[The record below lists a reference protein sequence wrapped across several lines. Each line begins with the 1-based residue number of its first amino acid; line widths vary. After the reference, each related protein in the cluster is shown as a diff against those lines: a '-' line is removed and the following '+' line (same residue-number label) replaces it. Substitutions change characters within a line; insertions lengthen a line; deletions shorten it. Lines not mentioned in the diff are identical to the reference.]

1 VGSIQAHE
9 LLARRGVNGS
19 VHARAGA
26 AFACVLGDLDL
37 IRPLALARIP
47 CAVVAPTGSVV
58 NRSRFAHA
66 VIAAGCDAISEDPGD
81 LPEQLLRFASAQ
93 KNPPV
98 LFYQE
103 DEQLL
108 FVSRCRDRLAAGFRF
123 VVPAAELVE
132 DLVDKARFQLLAER
146 LRLPV
151 PATRQIRP
159 AAGSRPADVDL
170 QFPVVAKPLRRR
182 RSWSDIGYRAK
193 AVRVDTPEALGFW
206 WPRWT
211 HQGVDLLVQEL
222 VPGPETTIESYHV
235 YVDAQGQIVAE
246 FTGRKIRTLPPEF
259 GFSTALAITDA
270 ADVAALGQSLVHS
283 LGLRGVAK
291 FDFKRAPDGRLY
303 LLEVN
308 PRFNLWHHLGA
319 VAGVNLPALVYG
331 DMVGVPRRATMPK
344 ARAGVTWCRLAD
356 DWRAAKA
363 CGIPLRS
370 WSMWA
375 LGCEAKSMA
384 WDDPVPFLHTAWRL
398 VSHGV
403 RSVLHPARVP
413 GT

>member
-1 VGSIQAHE
+1 M
-9 LLARRGVNGS
+9 RRGINRPD
-19 VHARAGA
+19 HASAAGV
-26 AFACVLGDLDL
+26 FACILGDLDL
-37 IRPLALARIP
+37 IRPLALVRIP
-47 CAVVAPTGSVV
+47 CAVVTPTGSVV
-58 NRSRFAHA
+58 GRSRFAHS
-66 VIAAGCDAISEDPGD
+66 VIAADCGAISDDPGD
-81 LPEQLLRFASAQ
+81 LPEQLLRFAGAQ
-93 KNPPV
+93 KNTPV

-108 FVSRCRDRLAAGFRF
+108 FVSRHRDRLAASFRF
-123 VVPAAELVE
+123 VVPSAELVE
-132 DLVDKARFQLLAER
+132 DLVDKARFHLLAER

-159 AAGSRPADVDL
+159 AALSRPPDVDL
-170 QFPVVAKPLRRR
+170 RFPIVVKPLRRR
-182 RSWSDIGYRAK
+182 RSWSDIGYMAK
-193 AVRVDTPEALGFW
+193 ATRVDTPEALHAW

-211 HQGVDLLVQEL
+211 HQELDLLMQEL
-222 VPGPETTIESYHV
+222 IPGPETCIESYHV

-259 GFSTALAITDA
+259 GFSTALATTDA
-270 ADVAALGQSLVHS
+270 ADVAALGQSLVHR
-283 LGLRGVAK
+283 LGLCGVAK

-331 DMVGVPRRATMPK
+331 DMVGSPRAAAMPK

-356 DWRAAKA
+356 DWRAARA
-363 CGIPLRS
+363 YGIPLRS
-370 WSMWA
+370 WSIWA

-384 WDDPVPFLHTAWRL
+384 WDDPVPFFHTAWRL
-398 VSHGV
+398 VSNGV
-403 RSVLHPARVP
+403 RSRLHARPPRPQATPLP

>member
-1 VGSIQAHE
+1 MTV
-9 LLARRGVNGS
+9 RRSTNRS
-19 VHARAGA
+19 DHASAGDV
-26 AFACVLGDLDL
+26 FACVLGDLDL

-47 CAVVAPTGSVV
+47 CAVVAPMGSVV
-58 NRSRFAHA
+58 GRSRFVHA
-66 VIAAGCDAISEDPGD
+66 VIAVDCDTISDHPAD
-81 LPEQLLRFASAQ
+81 LPEQLLRFAGAQ

-108 FVSRCRDRLAAGFRF
+108 FVSRHRDRLAAGFRF
-123 VVPAAELVE
+123 VVPSAELVE
-132 DLVDKARFQLLAER
+132 DLVDKARFHLLAER

-151 PATRQIRP
+151 PPTRTIRP

-170 QFPVVAKPLRRR
+170 QFPIVAKPLRRR
-182 RSWSDIGYRAK
+182 RSWSDIGYMAK
-193 AVRVDTPEALGFW
+193 AVRVDTPEALHAW
-206 WPRWT
+206 WPHWT
-211 HQGVDLLVQEL
+211 DQEL
-222 VPGPETTIESYHV
+222 ELLMQELIPGPETCIESYHV

-270 ADVAALGQSLVHS
+270 ADVAALGRSLVHS
-283 LGLRGVAK
+283 LGLCGVAK

-319 VAGVNLPALVYG
+319 VAGVNLPELVYG
-331 DMVGVPRRATMPK
+331 DMVGSPRAATMPK

-356 DWRAAKA
+356 DWRAARA
-363 CGIPLRS
+363 CGIPLLS
-370 WSMWA
+370 WSIWA
-375 LGCEAKSMA
+375 LGCEARSMA
-384 WDDPVPFLHTAWRL
+384 WDDPVPFFHTAWRL
-398 VSHGV
+398 VSNGV
-403 RSVLHPARVP
+403 RSRLHARRAGPHTKPLP